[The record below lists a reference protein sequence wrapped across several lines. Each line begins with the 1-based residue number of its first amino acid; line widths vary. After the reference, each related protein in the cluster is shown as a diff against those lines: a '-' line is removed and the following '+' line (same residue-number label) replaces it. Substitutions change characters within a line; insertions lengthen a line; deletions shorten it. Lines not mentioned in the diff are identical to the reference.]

1 MSSSVMRKV
10 FGSRNDRQV
19 KKYRKIVKKINVLE
33 AGLEALS
40 DEQLGAKTTEYRE
53 RFQQGESLETLL
65 PEAFA
70 TVREASK
77 RVLGMRHFDVQLI
90 GGIVL
95 HNGNIAE
102 MRTGEGKTLVA
113 TLATY
118 LNTLSSKGVHVIT
131 VNDYLAQRDANWM
144 GKIYAFLG
152 LSTGVAISGMDALEK
167 KQAYASDITYGTNN
181 EFGFDYLR
189 DNMAF
194 SADEKVQRELN
205 FAVIDEVDSILI
217 DEARTPLIISGPTN
231 DNSEL
236 YIKFNKL
243 IHELE
248 QGEEAETKEEE
259 PTGDYTVDE
268 KNKQVHITEQGHEKV
283 EQLLVREGVLDEN
296 DSLYSATNINLIH
309 YLTASIRANV
319 LFQKD
324 VSYIVQD
331 GKIVIVDEFTGR
343 TMEGRRWSDGLHQAI
358 EAKEGVNI
366 ENENQT
372 LASITFQNYFRLYEK
387 LSGMTGTADTEA
399 FEFQSIYNLEVMVIP
414 TNLDV
419 ARVDHGDLIFL
430 SVEEKFDAIAE
441 DVKDCIERKQP
452 VLVGTA
458 SIEASEH
465 LSSLLTK
472 LNVQHNVLNAK
483 QHEREAKIIAEAGL
497 PGAVTIAT
505 NMAGR
510 GTDIVLGGNLDIEI
524 AEKGD
529 ISEAE
534 KTDYKQQWQQRHDDV
549 LKSGGL
555 HVIGSERHESRRID
569 NQLRG
574 RSGRQGDAGSTR
586 FYLSLQDDLMRIF
599 ASDKM
604 AGLMKKLGMEDGEA
618 IEHPW
623 VSRAIENAQ
632 RKVEGH
638 NFDIRKQLLEYDD
651 VANDQRKVVY
661 QQRNEMMAEN
671 DLSEI
676 IESIRVDVVSVL
688 VANYVPAGTL
698 EEQWDIEGL
707 VSTLENET
715 GQKFD
720 IQQWL
725 DDDDQLNEY
734 TLPEKINAE
743 LIKIYKE
750 KEELI
755 GEEELRRFEKYVLL
769 QVLDSHWKEHLSA
782 MDYLRQ
788 SINLRAMAQ
797 KNPKQEYKREAFEM
811 FTELLELIKQEVM
824 STLSR
829 VEIRSQEEIAELER
843 QQQMPTE
850 MNYEH
855 ADAALQNAVEQ
866 PQENAE
872 QQEPHQPFVR
882 SDKKLGRNDPC
893 YCGSGKKFK
902 QCHGKLN

>member
-1 MSSSVMRKV
+1 MASTLMRKI

-19 KKYRKIVKKINVLE
+19 KKYRKIVNKINQLE
-33 AGLEALS
+33 PGLEGLS
-40 DEQLGAKTTEYRE
+40 DEQLGAKTVEFRE
-53 RFQQGESLETLL
+53 RLGKGETLDSLL

-70 TVREASK
+70 TVREAGR
-77 RVLGMRHFDVQLI
+77 RVLGMRHFDVQMI

-118 LNTLSSKGVHVIT
+118 LNALPGNGVHVIT
-131 VNDYLAQRDANWM
+131 VNDYLAQRDAEWM
-144 GKIYAFLG
+144 GKLYAFLG
-152 LSTGVAISGMDALEK
+152 MSTGVAISGMDPLEK
-167 KQAYASDITYGTNN
+167 KQAYAADITYGTNN

-194 SADEKVQRELN
+194 SIDEKVQRKLH
-205 FAVIDEVDSILI
+205 FAVVDEVDSILI

-231 DNSEL
+231 DNSDL
-236 YIKFNKL
+236 YVKFNELVK
-243 IHELE
+243 ELE
-248 QGEEAETKEEE
+248 CGVMPESKEEE

-268 KNKQVHITEQGHEKV
+268 KNKQIQITEAGHEKV
-283 EQLLVREGVLDEN
+283 EQLLIREGILDEN
-296 DSLYSATNINLIH
+296 DSLYSATNINLLH
-309 YLTASIRANV
+309 YLNASIRANV
-319 LFQKD
+319 IYQKD
-324 VSYIVQD
+324 VHYIVQD

-399 FEFQSIYNLEVMVIP
+399 FEFQSIYGLEVMVIP
-414 TNLDV
+414 TNVPV
-419 ARVDHGDLIFL
+419 ARKDYGDLIYL
-430 SVEEKFDAIAE
+430 TEEEKFNAIAA
-441 DVKDCIERKQP
+441 DIQDCIKRKQP

-465 LSSLLTK
+465 LSGLLKK
-472 LNVQHNVLNAK
+472 LNIDHNVLNAK
-483 QHEREAKIIAEAGL
+483 QHEREALIIAEAGV

-510 GTDIVLGGNLDIEI
+510 GTDIVLGGNLDVEI
-524 AEKGD
+524 AAKGEITESEK
-529 ISEAE
+529 EALTVE
-534 KTDYKQQWQQRHDDV
+534 WQKRHDDV
-549 LKSGGL
+549 LTFGGL

-599 ASDKM
+599 ASDKV
-604 AGLMKKLGMEDGEA
+604 AGLMKKLGMEKDEA

-661 QQRNEMMAEN
+661 QQRNEMMAEE
-671 DLSEI
+671 DLHEI
-676 IESIRVDVVSVL
+676 IDSIREDVVDAL
-688 VANYVPAGTL
+688 VTTHVPAGTL
-698 EEQWDIEGL
+698 EEQWD
-707 VSTLENET
+707 LEELQAVLAEET
-715 GQKFD
+715 GLQCDLQK
-720 IQQWL
+720 WL
-725 DDDDQLNEY
+725 DEDDQLNEY
-734 TLPEKINAE
+734 TLGERIVSE
-743 LIKIYKE
+743 LTSIYKQ
-750 KEELI
+750 KEEQI
-755 GEEELRRFEKYVLL
+755 GSDELRRFEKYILL
-769 QVLDSHWKEHLSA
+769 QVLDSHWKEHLAA

-797 KNPKQEYKREAFEM
+797 KNPKQEYKRESFDMFSEM
-811 FTELLELIKQEVM
+811 LDQIKQEVI
-824 STLSR
+824 STLSK
-829 VEIRSQEEIAELER
+829 VEIRTQEEIDELER
-843 QQQMPTE
+843 QQHMPTE
-850 MNYEH
+850 MSYEH
-855 ADAALQNAVEQ
+855 ADSTAIQADESALSEEPASEQ
-866 PQENAE
+866 PY
-872 QQEPHQPFVR
+872 VR
-882 SDKKLGRNDPC
+882 PDKKIGRNDPC

-902 QCHGKLN
+902 QCHGKLS

>member
-1 MSSSVMRKV
+1 MVSSFMRKV

-19 KKYRKIVKKINVLE
+19 KKYRKIVNRINSLE
-33 AGLEALS
+33 PEIEALS
-40 DEQLGAKTTEYRE
+40 DEQLGAKTVEYRE
-53 RFQQGESLETLL
+53 RLEQGETLEKLL

-70 TVREASK
+70 TVREAGK
-77 RVLGMRHFDVQLI
+77 RVLGMRHFDVQMI

-95 HNGNIAE
+95 HNGNISE

-113 TLATY
+113 TLAAY
-118 LNTLSSKGVHVIT
+118 LNALPGDGVHVIT
-131 VNDYLAQRDANWM
+131 VNDYLAQRDAQWM
-144 GKIYAFLG
+144 GKLYGFLG
-152 LSTGVAISGMDALEK
+152 LSTGVVVSGMDPLAK
-167 KQAYASDITYGTNN
+167 KEAYASDITYGTNN
-181 EFGFDYLR
+181 EYGFDYLR

-194 SADEKVQRELN
+194 SMEEKVQRQLN
-205 FAVIDEVDSILI
+205 FAIVDEVDSILI
-217 DEARTPLIISGPTN
+217 DEARTPLIISGPTS

-236 YIKFNKL
+236 YKKFNVLVK
-243 IHELE
+243 ELE
-248 QGEEAETKEEE
+248 QGIAPETKEEE

-283 EQLLVREGVLDEN
+283 EKMLIRESVLDAN

-309 YLTASIRANV
+309 YLNASIRANV
-319 LFQKD
+319 LYQKD
-324 VSYIVQD
+324 VHYIIQD

-358 EAKEGVNI
+358 EAKEGVSI

-372 LASITFQNYFRLYEK
+372 LASITFQNYFRLYNK

-399 FEFQSIYNLEVMVIP
+399 FEFQSIYGLEVMVIP
-414 TNLDV
+414 TNLPI
-419 ARVDHGDLIFL
+419 ARKDYGDLIFL
-430 SVEEKFDAIAE
+430 TVEEKFNAIAN
-441 DVKDCIERKQP
+441 DVKECIERKQP

-458 SIEASEH
+458 SIEASEY
-465 LSSLLTK
+465 LSKLLTK
-472 LNVQHNVLNAK
+472 LGVKHNVLNAK
-483 QHEREAKIIAEAGL
+483 QHEREAAIIAEAGV

-510 GTDIVLGGNLDIEI
+510 GTDIVLGGNLEVEL
-524 AEKGD
+524 AAKGEVSESEKNSLTED
-529 ISEAE
+529 
-534 KTDYKQQWQQRHDDV
+534 WQQRHDNV
-549 LKSGGL
+549 LAAGGL

-599 ASDKM
+599 ASDKV
-604 AGLMKKLGMEDGEA
+604 AGLMKRLGMEEGEA

-661 QQRNEMMAEN
+661 QQRNEMMEEE
-671 DLSEI
+671 DLSEV
-676 IESIRVDVVSVL
+676 IESIREDVISTL
-688 VANYVPAGTL
+688 VTNYIPMGTL

-707 VSTLENET
+707 EKALEEEIGASFNI
-715 GQKFD
+715 QK
-720 IQQWL
+720 WL
-725 DDDDQLNEY
+725 DEDDQLNEY
-734 TLPEKINAE
+734 TLSDKVLEE
-743 LIKIYKE
+743 LTAIYKE
-750 KEELI
+750 KENQV
-755 GEEELRRFEKYVLL
+755 GGEELRRFEKYVLL

-797 KNPKQEYKREAFEM
+797 KNPKQEFKRESFEM
-811 FTELLELIKQEVM
+811 FSEMLEQIKQEVIA
-824 STLSR
+824 TLSR
-829 VEIRSQEEIAELER
+829 VEIRSQEEIEALEN
-843 QQQMPTE
+843 QQHMPTE
-850 MNYEH
+850 MNFEH
-855 ADAALQNAVEQ
+855 AATESIVAGGAADE
-866 PQENAE
+866 EG
-872 QQEPHQPFVR
+872 QEPEHQPYVR
-882 SDKKLGRNDPC
+882 QDKKVGRNDPC

-902 QCHGKLN
+902 QCHGKLS